1 MTRIVRFFCTVSL
14 SVLMAGMLSM
24 AAAQQDSASS
34 ASADSSMKGSSALSA
49 ADKKFIKEAAEGGM
63 AEVELGQ
70 LATEKASSDKVKKFG
85 ERMVDDHGKANDQLK
100 QLAASKGV
108 DLPSEP
114 DAKAKATKE
123 RLSQLSGEQFDKA
136 YMAEMLRDHKKDV
149 AEFRHESKSARDSEV
164 KNFASETLP
173 TLQDHLK
180 EAQSITPVQGSERSA
195 IKEPNASQR

>member
-1 MTRIVRFFCTVSL
+1 MTRIVKFCGTLSL
-14 SVLMAGMLSM
+14 SMLMVGMLSM
-24 AAAQQDSASS
+24 AAQQDSASS
-34 ASADSSMKGSSALSA
+34 GSASSSMKGSSGLSA
-49 ADKKFIKEAAEGGM
+49 SDKKFIKEAAEGGM

-114 DAKAKATKE
+114 GAKAKATKE

-149 AEFRHESKSARDSEV
+149 AEFRHESKSAQDSEL
-164 KNFASETLP
+164 KNFVSETLP
-173 TLQDHLK
+173 TLEDHLK
-180 EAQSITPVQGSERSA
+180 EAQSITPVQSQRSA
-195 IKEPNASQR
+195 MKEPNASQR